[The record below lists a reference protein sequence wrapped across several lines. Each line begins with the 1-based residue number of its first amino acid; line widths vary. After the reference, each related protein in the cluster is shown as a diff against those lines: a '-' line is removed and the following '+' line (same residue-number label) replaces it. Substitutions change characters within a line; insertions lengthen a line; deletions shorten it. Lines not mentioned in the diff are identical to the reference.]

1 LARPP
6 KPNAEPAPGAAYAR
20 PEAAML
26 PVRTHLGEMPE
37 LWSGSAVFFADL
49 YAIFYGEPE
58 KTRQLEENVSGF
70 FGYGGRL
77 ISMLGLLYGGPDNLL
92 ILQEP
97 VEPELPRYFSERLG
111 LKVPSIEVLDHRN
124 YDTFYEG
131 LAANP
136 ALVEHLARH
145 PARLLDGYVTDPPL
159 EEIAARLGKELINTY
174 AQSRD
179 ANDKI
184 LLHRFLAQRR
194 LPMFDGGEMAV
205 GPELDGCLRELAGM
219 GYRKAVVRSSLGAS
233 GFGVQT
239 VPLNPGAT
247 GRDLPKFLLA
257 EGRLLVQGWIE
268 PEVRG
273 VTRVTSP
280 SLQFFC
286 GDAGHSVFDLT
297 GQLLRNASIHEGNV
311 SPPADL
317 PGGPAAIEAIIS
329 QGTEVVRWV
338 AGTGYRGT
346 GSIDFLV
353 YDRDGGA
360 EVVVCEVNARVT
372 GATYPSL
379 LARRFRPGRAWLMR
393 NFAFVPELTGAEV
406 LARMDEAGMLFLKER
421 DEGVLPINFIR
432 DEEGR
437 VAKAQLLF
445 LAETPERC
453 MDMIVTCMGLLPTR
467 RRYERD

>member
-1 LARPP
+1 MARTANLKASPP
-6 KPNAEPAPGAAYAR
+6 VTEAIGELPA
-20 PEAAML
+20 
-26 PVRTHLGEMPE
+26 
-37 LWSGSAVFFADL
+37 LWPDSALFFADL
-49 YAIFYGEPE
+49 YAIFYGDPE

-77 ISMLGLLYGGPDNLL
+77 IPMLGLLFKGPDNLL

-97 VEPELPRYFSERLG
+97 VEPDLPSYFADRLG
-111 LKVPSIEVLDHRN
+111 LKVPPVEVLDHRN
-124 YDTFYEG
+124 YATFYEG
-131 LAANP
+131 LAASS
-136 ALVEHLARH
+136 ALVQRLENH
-145 PARLLDGYVTDPPL
+145 PAQVLDGYVTDPPL
-159 EEIAARLGKELINTY
+159 EEIAARLHKRLVNSY

-184 LLHRFLAQRR
+184 LLHRFMDQRH
-194 LPMFDGGEMAV
+194 LPSFDGGEAPV
-205 GPELDGCLRELAGM
+205 GEPLDDCLRELSAM
-219 GYRKAVVRSSLGAS
+219 GYRRAVVRSSLGAS

-239 VPLNPGAT
+239 VDLTPDAT
-247 GRDLPKFLLA
+247 GRDLPPFLLA
-257 EGRLLVQGWIE
+257 DGRLLVQGWIE
-268 PEVRG
+268 PGVRG

-286 GDAGHSVFDLT
+286 GDLGHAIFDLT
-297 GQLLRNASIHEGNV
+297 GQLLREASIHEGNV
-311 SPPADL
+311 APPPDL
-317 PGGPAAIEAIIS
+317 PGSHAAVEEILA

-353 YDRDGGA
+353 YDQDGEA
-360 EVVVCEVNARVT
+360 KVVVCEVNARVT

-379 LARRFRPGRAWLMR
+379 LARHFRPGDAWLMR
-393 NFAFVPELTGAEV
+393 NFAFRPQLTGTGV
-406 LARMDEAGMLFLKER
+406 LERLDEAGMLFLKTRE
-421 DEGVLPINFIR
+421 EGVLPINFIR

-453 MDMIVTCMGLLPTR
+453 MDLIVEAMGLLPAR

>member
-1 LARPP
+1 VSRPP
-6 KPNAEPAPGAAYAR
+6 QPPDPGGPPVHVAIGQAPD
-20 PEAAML
+20 
-26 PVRTHLGEMPE
+26 
-37 LWSGSAVFFADL
+37 LWPGSAIFFADL

-77 ISMLGLLYGGPDNLL
+77 IPMLGLLFKGPDNLL
-92 ILQEP
+92 VLQEP
-97 VEPELPRYFSERLG
+97 VEPDLPRYFSEHLG
-111 LKVPSIEVLDHRN
+111 LAVPPVEVVDHRN
-124 YDTFYEG
+124 YDTFYAG

-136 ALVEHLARH
+136 GLVERLERH
-145 PARLLDGYVTDPPL
+145 PAPMLDGYVTDPPL
-159 EEIAARLGKELINTY
+159 EEIAARLKKRLINTY

-179 ANDKI
+179 ANDKL
-184 LLHRFLAQRR
+184 LLHRFMERR
-194 LPMFDGGEMAV
+194 GLPMFDGGEVAV
-205 GPELDGCLRELAGM
+205 GADLDACLRSLHGI
-219 GYRKAVVRSSLGAS
+219 GYRRAVVRSSLGAS

-239 VPLNPGAT
+239 VELGPGAS
-247 GRDLPKFLLA
+247 GDGLPAFLLA
-257 EGRLLVQGWIE
+257 DGRLLVQGWIE
-268 PEVRG
+268 PGVRG

-286 GDAGHSVFDLT
+286 GDRGHAVFDLT
-297 GQLLRNASIHEGNV
+297 GQLLRDASIHEGNV
-311 SPPADL
+311 APPDL
-317 PGGPAAIEAIIS
+317 GPMGGAVERIIE

-353 YDRDGGA
+353 YDRDGA
-360 EVVVCEVNARVT
+360 VEVVVCEVNARVT

-379 LARRFRPGRAWLMR
+379 LARHFRPGGAWLMR
-393 NFAFVPELTGAEV
+393 NFGFAPRRTGT
-406 LARMDEAGMLFLKER
+406 GMLAGLEDAGLLYLKDK

-432 DEEGR
+432 DEDGL

-445 LAETPERC
+445 LAGSAERC
-453 MDMIVTCMGLLPTR
+453 MDMIVGCMGTLPTR